1 MIPYGPT
8 LWFILVILVAF
19 LVLYLIIRRTVKDE
33 EVKSIALIILGVL
46 CIAAIVIRISPMLG
60 LG

>member
-8 LWFILVILVAF
+8 LWFILVILVAS

-33 EVKSIALIILGVL
+33 EVKSTALIILGVL
-46 CIAAIVIRISPMLG
+46 CIAAIVILISPMLG

>member
-1 MIPYGPT
+1 MSPYGPT

-46 CIAAIVIRISPMLG
+46 CIAAIVILISPMLG

>member
-46 CIAAIVIRISPMLG
+46 CIAAIVILISPMLG